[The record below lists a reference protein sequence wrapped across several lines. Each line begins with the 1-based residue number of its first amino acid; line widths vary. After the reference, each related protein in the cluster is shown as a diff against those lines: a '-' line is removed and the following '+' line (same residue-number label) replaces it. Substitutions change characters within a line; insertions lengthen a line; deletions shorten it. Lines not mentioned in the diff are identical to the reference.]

1 MANQRLIRYLK
12 QGGII
17 AYPTESCFGL
27 GCDPKNKRAIEKILY
42 LKKRV
47 RSKGFIL
54 ISSKINLFNAYIKNI
69 TEIQKKEL
77 IAVWPGPH
85 TWTVPASNYCPP
97 WLKGKTHNIA
107 IRLPE
112 VKSTLKLLN
121 SINFPITSTSAN
133 LSHKQ
138 SIKTLRACKNI
149 FKKKVKI
156 IEGNIGN
163 EKKPTTIQDF
173 ISKKIIRK

>member
-12 QGGII
+12 KGGVI

-42 LKKRV
+42 LKKRP

-54 ISSKINLFNAYIKNI
+54 ISSKIDFLKIYMQDFS
-69 TEIQKKEL
+69 TMDKKEMM
-77 IAVWPGPH
+77 AKWPGPH
-85 TWTVPASNYCPP
+85 TWLVPASDFCPP
-97 WLKGKTHNIA
+97 WLRGGSQNIA
-107 IRLPE
+107 IRLPK
-112 VKSTLKLLN
+112 VNSTLNLLN

-133 LSHKQ
+133 LSHKK
-138 SIKTLRACKNI
+138 SIKTLRACKNL
-149 FKKKVKI
+149 FKNEVKI
-156 IEGNIGN
+156 INGRIGA

-173 ISKKIIRK
+173 VSKKIIRK

>member
-1 MANQRLIRYLK
+1 LANQRLIRYLK
-12 QGGII
+12 NGGIL

-27 GCDPKNKRAIEKILY
+27 GCDPKNKRAVEKILL
-42 LKKRV
+42 LKKRA

-54 ISSKINLFNAYIKNI
+54 ISSKINHFDIYTKDI
-69 TEIQKKEL
+69 TGAQKKEL
-77 IAVWPGPH
+77 MTKWPGPH
-85 TWTVPASNYCPP
+85 TWTLPASEYCPS
-97 WLKGKTHNIA
+97 WLKGKTGNIA
-107 IRLPE
+107 IRLPN
-112 VKSTLKLLN
+112 VVNTLRLLN

-133 LSHKQ
+133 LSHKL
-138 SIKTLRACKNI
+138 SIKTSRECKNL
-149 FKKKVKI
+149 FKKNVRV